1 LRVPLIVESQAA
13 PTYEDMMNSHF
24 HRSAVMELAKAFEGE
39 IVDLG
44 SHHMILQLTT
54 WPRRVDAFIRMMRPY
69 GIIEV
74 ARSGT

>member
-1 LRVPLIVESQAA
+1 
-13 PTYEDMMNSHF
+13 
-24 HRSAVMELAKAFEGE
+24 MELAKAFEGE

-54 WPRRVDAFIRMMRPY
+54 WPRRVDAFIRMMRSY

-74 ARSGT
+74 ARSGTLLQLSQ